1 MKSRYL
7 ATNKSELIDK
17 LSKNYPN
24 FFKKDLRKFVEIFL
38 NEMKNSLKRRE
49 RIELRDVFSIETRLQ
64 NARYARNPKTNERIY
79 VKGKYSLIFKTS
91 KFWSKKINEKI

>member
-38 NEMKNSLKRRE
+38 NEMKNSLKRQE
-49 RIELRDVFSIETRLQ
+49 RIELRDVFSMETRLQ
-64 NARYARNPKTNERIY
+64 NSRYARNPKTNERIY
-79 VKGKYSLIFKTS
+79 VKEKYSLIFKTS